1 MLDSQVIIAMKIG
14 IKALNT
20 SPVRTVKRNRGEIDI
35 IIKFGGVSLLSQYY
49 IYADGMFSS
58 EINSVK

>member
-1 MLDSQVIIAMKIG
+1 MKTG

-35 IIKFGGVSLLSQYY
+35 IVKFGGVSLLSQYY
-49 IYADGMFSS
+49 IYADGMLSS